1 MKPKIN
7 KTITTRGGG
16 NIIIP
21 NKIISKEYPGG
32 ENNNKEP
39 DIYICKITN
48 LDEAS
53 QSILTDIYISGS
65 APTQK
70 IVCLNPNDG
79 DINKRLFKSSNKYY
93 YESIIVLYKRSLVP
107 STFYYTYSIAS
118 SSYEKMGTASWW
130 TPSELIFLSYS
141 KNYLE
146 LLISDLNP
154 IIKYETNFKL
164 D

>member
-32 ENNNKEP
+32 DNKKEP

-53 QSILTDIYISGS
+53 QSISTNISMSGS
-65 APTQK
+65 NPTQV
-70 IVCLNPNDG
+70 ISCLDMNNN
-79 DINKRLFKSSNKYY
+79 INKRLFKSKNKYY
-93 YESIIVLYKRSLVP
+93 YESIIVLCKYLEIP
-107 STFYYTYSIAS
+107 GNFYYAYSIARS
-118 SSYEKMGTASWW
+118 TYESMGTASWF
-130 TPSELIFLSYS
+130 TPTELIFLSYS
-141 KNYLE
+141 KNYLQN
-146 LLISDLNP
+146 LINDLNP
-154 IIKYETNFKL
+154 IIKYEINFDL